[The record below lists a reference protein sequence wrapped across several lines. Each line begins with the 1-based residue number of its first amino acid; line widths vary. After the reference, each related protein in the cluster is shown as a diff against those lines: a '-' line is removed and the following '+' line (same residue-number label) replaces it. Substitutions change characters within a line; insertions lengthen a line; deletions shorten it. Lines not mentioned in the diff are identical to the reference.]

1 MGVDLV
7 SRPDMPEIISYFKGE
22 SDTSEAID
30 EELRASTLI
39 KKTSREEVKEERRAA
54 ARETLER
61 PLCTKESILQ
71 TPNVSY
77 KYLLTYCNESVK
89 NRKRQ
94 RESSNLSFLEE
105 VLKLPHKSQDIPPHP
120 IILVPSNPSPGNLCL
135 YNALQ
140 FLDKGIYMEDI
151 QDYAVMQPVM
161 FTRKVRDKI
170 VNFEIYDQT
179 LTFNKNHWRRVAAV
193 FVQGPR
199 YQFKDWPLGNDLV
212 QLFLSV
218 RGFYMKYHD
227 VPADENVKKWN
238 VKQLLI
244 NRNKRH
250 MDRTI
255 QNEFWAEFEKFLFSP
270 RYNKSSL
277 YISRIQDEL

>member
-1 MGVDLV
+1 MI
-7 SRPDMPEIISYFKGE
+7 SRPDVSEMVSYFRGE
-22 SDTSEAID
+22 TDTSEAID
-30 EELRASTLI
+30 EELRAGTLI
-39 KKTSREEVKEERRAA
+39 KKINREELKEERKAA

-61 PLCTKESILQ
+61 PLCTKESVLQ

-77 KYLLTYCNESVK
+77 KYLLAYCTESMK
-89 NRKRQ
+89 NRKRP
-94 RESSNLSFLEE
+94 RESNCLSFLDEI
-105 VLKLPHKSQDIPPHP
+105 LKLPNKSQDIPPHP
-120 IILVPSNPSPGNLCL
+120 IILVPSNLIPGNLCL

-140 FLDKGIYMEDI
+140 FLEKGTYLEEI
-151 QDYAVMQPVM
+151 QDHKITQPVEL
-161 FTRKVRDKI
+161 TRKIRDKY
-170 VNFEIYDQT
+170 VTFEIYDQT

-199 YQFKDWPLGNDLV
+199 YQFKDWPQGNDLV

-218 RGFYMKYHD
+218 KGFYMKYHD
-227 VPADENVKKWN
+227 IPVDENVKKWN

-255 QNEFWAEFEKFLFSP
+255 QNEFWADFEKFLFSP
-270 RYNKSSL
+270 RHNKN
-277 YISRIQDEL
+277 R